1 MTLAVNHTGYENFV
15 LASKMNELLETKLN
29 TRSLMTIDTDLT
41 SAPGMKKIINRYTF
55 KGAVEKLAKGEGNT
69 EGGVVTFDPVEYEVE
84 VNQQKFE
91 YYDEDFMTDPKI
103 VDVGMEGMSVTM
115 VNDLNRKYFDE
126 LEKATLNHQYT
137 GAFNYDAVV
146 DSIELMNIEDETGLF
161 LVIGTDL
168 KAQIRKDPDFKGAR
182 QGEILFNGQIGS
194 VSGVPVIVSKKTPK
208 TTAYLA
214 TKEAVTLFVK
224 KESEVEQERDANV
237 RLNTVYGR
245 KVHVVALTDATKVV
259 KIAKAPSRKNE
270 PRVEEVEQETEQQA
284 E

>member
-1 MTLAVNHTGYENFV
+1 MTLVVNHKGYENFV

-29 TRSLMTIDTDLT
+29 TRSLMTIDNDLT
-41 SAPGMKKIINRYTF
+41 VAPGMKKVINRYTF
-55 KGAVEKLAKGEGNT
+55 TGKVEKLAKGEGNT
-69 EGGVVTFDPVEYEVE
+69 EVGVVTFDPVEYTVE

-103 VDVGMEGMSVTM
+103 VDVGLEGSAITM
-115 VNDLNRKYFDE
+115 VNDLNSKYFAE
-126 LEKATLNHQYT
+126 LDKATLSHEYT

-146 DSIELMNIEDETGLF
+146 DSIELMNIEDESGLF
-161 LVIGTDL
+161 LIIGTDL

-208 TTAYLA
+208 TVAYLA

-224 KESEVEQERDANV
+224 KESEVEQERDADI
-237 RLNTVYGR
+237 RLNSIFTR

-259 KIAKAPSRKNE
+259 KITKASGRKAE
-270 PRVEEVEQETEQQA
+270 ATVVEDA